1 MILIPGYDGSI
12 VFETAMDNKAM
23 ERELN
28 SLKKKTQ
35 SLNNSIQSKQ
45 TQKLP
50 LEAQLKKLQ
59 KPLDSA
65 KEKISSLRQ
74 EEAKLQEVMSG
85 GFNTSFEE
93 FTAAQARM
101 SKLPEE
107 IREAESAAQRLQ
119 KEFDGVNNKILAL
132 NAGIQRDTKSLELA
146 NEQADAI
153 QSKLGGKGLFSG
165 LRKATKGLLTTLGK
179 IGKTISG
186 KVWNSLKTMFSGS
199 GKSGKGLL
207 GDMGKFLSYTF
218 GIRTLY
224 TLFSKLR
231 SAMSEGMKNLANFST
246 GANAS
251 ISSMKSALAQ
261 LKNSFATAFVPILTV
276 VAPIITSFINMLS
289 SAATAVARLSA
300 MLSGQSS
307 FIKATKVQESYADS
321 LGGTA
326 DAAKEAK
333 RQLAGFDEIN
343 RLEGKDSSG
352 GGGGGGNAG
361 QTFEEVPVEPLN
373 FDSWGQALDSA
384 ISYILNNGIPKL
396 EEGLSKFASWMN
408 GFSANV
414 AEMFSF
420 PGIDEKVSQL
430 GTEVSTV
437 LNEFV
442 NQIDWGTMGTALGSG
457 LDFALHFMTAAVY
470 TFDWATLGGS
480 LADAFDGA
488 VAAVDWYTMGE
499 GIWGKF
505 KIAIDTLTGFL
516 LNMDMGQLAISASNI
531 VKGFFDSMYKTI
543 TTTDWKGLGEQVK
556 KFLVNI
562 DWAGVANS
570 VFSTIGA
577 AFGATAE
584 FLWGL
589 IEEAWNFVVDY
600 WLDASERCGGDVVAG
615 LLLGILEGLIG
626 IATWIY
632 NHVFLPI
639 WEGFCEA
646 FGIHSPS
653 TVMKDGGMFLV
664 QGLLNGITSVWNSIT
679 GFLGGALNGIKQ
691 KFSDAWT
698 SVKKVTTSIWNGIA
712 SAIKGAV
719 NGIIS
724 GVNGMISGVVSGI
737 NSVARAINR
746 MSFTIPSW
754 VPGFGGKH
762 FGFNI
767 PQISAPQ
774 IPYLAQGAVIPPNRE
789 FLAVLGDQ
797 RHGTNIEAPLET
809 IQEAVALVMNDF
821 IDSNMA
827 GHEATVGVLREILAA
842 VLGIEIGDDV
852 IAQAVNR
859 YNRKMAVVEGG
870 TA

>member
-1 MILIPGYDGSI
+1 MPGYDGSI
-12 VFETAMDNKAM
+12 VFETALDSKQL
-23 ERELN
+23 EKDLN
-28 SLKKKTQ
+28 NLNRKIATIEGNIHSKRMQKTQ
-35 SLNNSIQSKQ
+35 
-45 TQKLP
+45 
-50 LEAQLKKLQ
+50 LESQLKKLQ
-59 KPLDSA
+59 KPLDEA
-65 KEKISSLRQ
+65 KGKISSLRQ

-85 GFNTSFEE
+85 GFNTSFED
-93 FTAAQARM
+93 FTTASVRLE
-101 SKLPEE
+101 KLPTE
-107 IREAESAAQRLQ
+107 IKEAENVVRDLQ
-119 KEFDGVNNKILAL
+119 KEFDGVYHKVETLDI
-132 NAGIQRDTKSLELA
+132 GIQKDTRSLEQA
-146 NEQADAI
+146 NEQAEAI
-153 QSKLGGKGLFSG
+153 KSKLGGKNLLSG
-165 LRKATKGLLTTLGK
+165 LRKAASGLLATLGK
-179 IGKTISG
+179 VAKTISG
-186 KVWNSLKTMFSGS
+186 KAWKSLKTMFSGS
-199 GKSGKGLL
+199 GKSGKGIL
-207 GDMGKFLSYTF
+207 GDMGKFLSYSF

-289 SAATAVARLSA
+289 SAVTAVARLSA

-396 EEGLSKFASWMN
+396 EEGLSQFAGWVN
-408 GFSANV
+408 VFSTNV

-430 GTEVSTV
+430 GTKVSSA
-437 LNEFV
+437 LNSFV
-442 NQIDWGTMGTALGSG
+442 EQIDWNTIGTAIGSG
-457 LDFALHFMTAAVY
+457 LNFALQFLTAAVY
-470 TFDWATLGGS
+470 GFDWITLGGS
-480 LADAFDGA
+480 LAEAFNGLINT
-488 VAAVDWYTMGE
+488 VDWYAMGE
-499 GIWGKF
+499 WLWSRF
-505 KIAIDTLTGFL
+505 NIAIETLVGFL
-516 LNMDMGQLAISASNI
+516 LNLDMEQLALAAGNI
-531 VKGFFDSMYKTI
+531 VEGFFDSMSKTI
-543 TTTDWKGLGEQVK
+543 QGTDWKGLGEQVR
-556 KFLVNI
+556 KFLVSI
-562 DWAGVANS
+562 DWPGVAHS
-570 VFSTIGA
+570 VFTAIGG
-577 AFGATAE
+577 AFGATAA

-589 IEEAWNFVVDY
+589 IEEAWNSVIES

-632 NHVFLPI
+632 DHVFKPI
-639 WEGFCEA
+639 WDGFCDA

-653 TVMKDGGMFLV
+653 TVMKDGGIFLV
-664 QGLLNGITSVWNSIT
+664 KGLLNGISSVWSSIT
-679 GFLGGALNGIKQ
+679 GFLGGALDGIKK

-698 SVKKVTTSIWNGIA
+698 SIRSVTTSIWNGIA
-712 SAIKGAV
+712 NAIKGAV

-746 MSFTIPSW
+746 MSFTIPDW
-754 VPGFGGKH
+754 VPGFGGKR

-842 VLGIEIGDDV
+842 VLGIEIGDEV

-859 YNRKMAVVEGG
+859 YNRKMAVVNGG
-870 TA
+870 GV